1 MAAREHGSAEVGA
14 RAAHAGD
21 GRPGDTEQRFR
32 VMADAVPQ
40 IIWVTDA
47 DGRVEFFNR
56 QWSDYTGVPYEPT
69 TAAAVAAAFVHPDDG
84 AATIAAFDEAR
95 RTGGAFAVEH
105 RIRSAAGDYR
115 WFLVRAEPHRDPAT
129 GEVVQWFGA
138 SVDIH
143 DRRLAEAA
151 LRASESR
158 LQIAVAA
165 TGLGF
170 FDWDLATDHVAVNA
184 RFREMF
190 GLPAHGAVLGAAMLG
205 GMVHPED
212 RARVNARLAEAFA
225 PDSGGAYEFEHRAV
239 TPAGERSLL
248 TIGRVYFEGEG
259 PDRRAVRVA
268 GIDLDVTERKR
279 AEAARERLL
288 AGAEDARR
296 EAERARAEAEA
307 ARVAAEAASRAKS
320 EFLATMSHELRTPLN
335 AIGGY
340 TQLLELGVAGPTT
353 PEQRNY
359 LERLSASGQHLLRL
373 VNDVLDLAKVD
384 AGELTVA
391 REPATSEDAV
401 TAALDLVRPQAVER
415 GVRLADGNPEVTT
428 PYVGDAHRVR
438 QILVNLLANAV
449 KFTEPGGAVAV
460 TCGRVDHAPPAAR
473 VDGAGPWAY
482 VRVEDTGVGIAP
494 EAQAAVFEPFRQVE
508 SEANGVYTRTKGGT
522 GLGLAISRRLARL
535 MGGDLTLESRPGTG
549 SAFTLWLPSPGGA
562 ERGDRGAGETA
573 TARGLGAAAPGAP
586 GAVAGVVR
594 GLGELGALLRR
605 QVDALV
611 TAYADRLRAEPAVP
625 LARGMQQAEL
635 EDHMVTAL
643 ADLAQTLVIVG
654 EAGTAETGLL
664 ADSVAINR
672 IVAERHGVRRHAQ
685 GWDLVAL
692 RHDYAVM
699 REVLAR
705 AVRADA
711 RSGGADAE
719 AALGILLD
727 LVERSEARAV
737 VAWQAAHAAG
747 ADVAA
752 VAATGTSS
760 GLRSDA

>member
-1 MAAREHGSAEVGA
+1 MVAREHGSAEVGG
-14 RAAHAGD
+14 RAAGAED

-32 VMADAVPQ
+32 LMADAVPQ
-40 IIWVTDA
+40 IVWVTDA

-56 QWSDYTGVPYEPT
+56 QWSDYTGATYEPT
-69 TAAAVAAAFVHPDDG
+69 TAAAVAAAFVHPDDA
-84 AATIAAFDEAR
+84 AATLAAFDQAR
-95 RTGGAFAVEH
+95 RTGGTFAVEH

-115 WFLVRAEPHRDPAT
+115 WFLVRAEPYRHPAT
-129 GEVVQWFGA
+129 GRIVQWFGA

-143 DRRLAEAA
+143 DRRVAEAA

-158 LQIAVAA
+158 LQLAVAA

-170 FDWDLATDHVAVNA
+170 FDWDLATDQLAVNA
-184 RFREMF
+184 CFREMF
-190 GLPAHGAVLGAAMLG
+190 GLPPQGAVVGAAMLG
-205 GMVHPED
+205 GAVHPED
-212 RARVNARLAEAFA
+212 RALVDARLAEAFA
-225 PDSGGAYEFEHRAV
+225 PGSGGGYEFEHRAV
-239 TPAGERSLL
+239 TPAGERWLL

-259 PDRRAVRVA
+259 PGRRAVRVV

-279 AEAARERLL
+279 ADAARERLL
-288 AGAEDARR
+288 AGAQEARR

-359 LERLSASGQHLLRL
+359 LERLAASGQHLLGL

-401 TAALDLVRPQAVER
+401 TAALDLVRPQAVGR
-415 GVRLADGNPEVTT
+415 GVRLSDGNPDANT

-449 KFTEPGGAVAV
+449 KFTEPGGAVTV
-460 TCGRVDHAPPAAR
+460 TCGRVDGLPPAAR
-473 VDGAGPWAY
+473 AHGEGPWAY
-482 VRVEDTGVGIAP
+482 VRVDDTGVGIAP

-508 SEANGVYTRTKGGT
+508 PAATGGTRPTVYTRTKGGT

-535 MGGDLTLESRPGTG
+535 MGGDLTLESTPEVG
-549 SAFTLWLPSPGGA
+549 STFTLWLPSPGGA
-562 ERGDRGAGETA
+562 ERGVGGASETA
-573 TARGLGAAAPGAP
+573 AARGLRAAGGTPD
-586 GAVAGVVR
+586 VVR

-611 TAYADRLRAEPAVP
+611 SAYADRLRAEPRVP

-672 IVAERHGVRRHAQ
+672 VVAERHGVRRHAQ
-685 GWDLVAL
+685 GWDLAAL
-692 RHDYAVM
+692 RRDYAVM

-711 RSGGADAE
+711 RAGGADAE

-747 ADVAA
+747 ADVTAGA
-752 VAATGTSS
+752 PTNPAS
-760 GLRSDA
+760 GLHADA